1 VTESAIAAAVMGY
14 IDRGEVLSWSTLT
27 GLLDQSFPTVVDST
41 KSKVI
46 SELVQS
52 NLIKRI
58 EVMNTKQ
65 NRRDFFYM
73 SVDFRLM

>member
-1 VTESAIAAAVMGY
+1 MTESAIAAAVMGY